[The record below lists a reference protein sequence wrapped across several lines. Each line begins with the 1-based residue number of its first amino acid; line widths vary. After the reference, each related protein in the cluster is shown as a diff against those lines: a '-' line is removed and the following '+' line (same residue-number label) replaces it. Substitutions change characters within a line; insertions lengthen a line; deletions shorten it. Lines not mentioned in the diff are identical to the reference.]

1 MGSCYFLIG
10 RWFDMKGQLL
20 KWTVQTTKVL
30 HVHRHTWTCEYIPS
44 IMKLFQFFFQSVSC
58 LFAAAI
64 LQWHLLEK
72 LSGAT
77 DSSPAVA
84 ACQCLILRQQNTAF
98 LMYIIFL
105 ISLSFSLGQPMLIIT
120 VDNTARLVSLP
131 PLLLLKWRC
140 KWDLET
146 TTV

>member
-30 HVHRHTWTCEYIPS
+30 HAHRHTWTCEYIPS

-58 LFAAAI
+58 LFAATI

-84 ACQCLILRQQNTAF
+84 ACQCLILSQQNTAS